1 MTEKIIYEKYLT
13 EINNCINEYLQI
25 KKVDN
30 TNFAEIIKKIN
41 WYHQDIPV
49 ENFDC
54 KSEDRYFYEDEIII
68 YGCISYEENEIKT
81 YVEKYF

>member
-41 WYHQDIPV
+41 
-49 ENFDC
+49 
-54 KSEDRYFYEDEIII
+54 
-68 YGCISYEENEIKT
+68 
-81 YVEKYF
+81 